1 MAWWSHNGLQFGEAT
16 DMSPELFLFIW
27 ISTLIIFYGVIVL
40 IAGLWW
46 ICGRVALLWGRKW
59 REEAVVK
66 AENDKREDFE

>member
-1 MAWWSHNGLQFGEAT
+1 
-16 DMSPELFLFIW
+16 MSPELFLFIW
-27 ISTLIIFYGVIVL
+27 ISTVIFFYGVIVL
-40 IAGLWW
+40 IVGLWW